1 MRTFRWL
8 VLFSAIALAASCRS
22 QQPAPP
28 APAPENVGTIRDV
41 MHMIIESQSQIIF
54 DSVAITVTAAGTDE
68 RQPKTEEE
76 WDKVVH
82 AAFNLAEATNLI
94 TTPGLPVARPEEQ
107 DKSAA
112 EVELTP
118 RQIQAKI
125 AANRDLFLKHAKDLQ
140 TVAMQ
145 AYKVATDKNVQG
157 LWDVG
162 EPIDK
167 ACENCHL
174 EFWYPA
180 EKNLQ
185 LPDGPAR

>member
-8 VLFSAIALAASCRS
+8 VLMSAIALAASCRS
-22 QQPAPP
+22 QQQAPP
-28 APAPENVGTIRDV
+28 PQAPGNVGTLRDV
-41 MHMIIESQSQIIF
+41 MHMIIESQAQIIF
-54 DSVAITVTAAGTDE
+54 DSVAITVTTAGTDE
-68 RQPKTEEE
+68 RQPTTDEE
-76 WDKVVH
+76 WDAVVH
-82 AAFNLAEATNLI
+82 AAFNLAEAAHLI
-94 TTPGLPVARPEEQ
+94 TTPGRRVARPEEE

-125 AANRDLFLKHAKDLQ
+125 EENRDLFLRHAKDLQ
-140 TVAMQ
+140 DVAMQ
-145 AYKVATDKNVQG
+145 AYKVALDKNVQG

-180 EKNLQ
+180 EKDLK
-185 LPDGPAR
+185 LPDRP